1 MLSKK
6 FNNTQIDEIFKK
18 KPEDMY
24 KDIEFA
30 SIHCEKNRK
39 AF

>member
-6 FNNTQIDEIFKK
+6 FNNAQIYELFKK
-18 KPEDMY
+18 KPEDIY
-24 KDIEFA
+24 KGTEFA